1 MENGGLPHASCAN
14 IEVEQQ
20 ATAQSKISTNCNVT
34 KLKRQELAKMGD
46 YLNKL
51 LSRIERKSIILSAIV
66 LISSGIVSQGIECE
80 YHHNDI
86 ARLNPRDCWY
96 WLVGNCLNLAS
107 LRGQVKYKR
116 SLCL

>member
-51 LSRIERKSIILSAIV
+51 LS
-66 LISSGIVSQGIECE
+66 
-80 YHHNDI
+80 H
-86 ARLNPRDCWY
+86 
-96 WLVGNCLNLAS
+96 LNL
-107 LRGQVKYKR
+107 RN
-116 SLCL
+116 